1 MALDIRVAMG
11 DSVPAFRRG
20 MTCGG
25 HTCGGLIER
34 MTTIPMVLDP
44 ATLTVAFVLLSAV
57 LGTLLIF
64 SWTLNRRLNAMAW
77 WGSAFWL
84 IGIGIG
90 AANLGKAP
98 PSYTVLL
105 LANGSGILSYGALY
119 VGCRIFND
127 RPGIILP
134 GGLGV
139 AIWAA
144 AFPFIYDSQGYR
156 LILASLLTGGY
167 AALSAW
173 ELWRHAVQALASQ
186 RVAVVLLSGLA
197 VFNLL
202 RGSLGISLT
211 SVPWI
216 DSFGRRWSPEMALFL
231 VVIGPT
237 LAFMFL
243 SMAKERLKFEYK
255 QAALVDDL
263 TGIPNRRAFLQ
274 AASKLL
280 DRLNGRPAS
289 CLLFDLDNFRAIN
302 DRFGHAAGDHIL
314 SIFGRILTE
323 KLPKGS
329 FGRLG
334 GEEFAAILPVDARDA
349 AAVAETIRHAFSV
362 TGKAALGGDE
372 DVTVSIGCATIPR
385 ARTED
390 LLRRADH
397 ALYRAKE
404 SGRNIVVAA

>member
-1 MALDIRVAMG
+1 
-11 DSVPAFRRG
+11 
-20 MTCGG
+20 MTAA
-25 HTCGGLIER
+25 
-34 MTTIPMVLDP
+34 PMVLDP
-44 ATLTVAFVLLSAV
+44 ATLTVAFILLSAV

-84 IGIGIG
+84 IAIGIG
-90 AANLGKAP
+90 WANLGKGP
-98 PSYTVLL
+98 PSYAVLL
-105 LANGSGILSYGALY
+105 LANSLGILSYGALY
-119 VGCRIFND
+119 VGCRVFNK
-127 RPGIILP
+127 RRGILLP
-134 GGLGV
+134 GGLGLIV
-139 AIWAA
+139 WVC
-144 AFPFIYDSQGYR
+144 AFPFIHQSQGYR
-156 LILASLLTGGY
+156 LILASLLTGVY

-173 ELWRHAVQALASQ
+173 ELRRHAIQALASQ
-186 RVAVVLLSGLA
+186 RVTVMLLASLA

-202 RGSLGISLT
+202 RGLLGISLT

-216 DSFGRRWSPEMALFL
+216 DTFARRWSSEMALFL
-231 VVIGPT
+231 VVFGPT

-289 CLLFDLDNFRAIN
+289 CLLFDLDNFKAIN
-302 DRFGHAAGDHIL
+302 DRYGHAAGD
-314 SIFGRILTE
+314 RILCVFGDLLT
-323 KLPKGS
+323 KNLPRGA

-334 GEEFAAILPVDARDA
+334 GEEFAAILPVGVQDA
-349 AAVAETIRHAFSV
+349 AEVAEKIRHAFAAA
-362 TGKAALGGDE
+362 GMAALGSDE
-372 DVTVSIGCATIPR
+372 EVTVSVGCATAPTTT
-385 ARTED
+385 AED

-404 SGRNIVVAA
+404 SGRNLVVAA

>member
-1 MALDIRVAMG
+1 
-11 DSVPAFRRG
+11 
-20 MTCGG
+20 
-25 HTCGGLIER
+25 
-34 MTTIPMVLDP
+34 MVLDP

-90 AANLGKAP
+90 TANLGKGP
-98 PSYTVLL
+98 PSYPVLL
-105 LANGSGILSYGALY
+105 LANAAGILAYGALY

-127 RPGIILP
+127 RRGLIIPL
-134 GGLGV
+134 GLGV

-156 LILASLLTGGY
+156 LILACILTGSYSGL
-167 AALSAW
+167 AAW
-173 ELWRHAVQALASQ
+173 ELWRHAVQPLASQ

-202 RGSLGISLT
+202 RGLLGISLT

-216 DSFGRRWSPEMALFL
+216 DSFGRRWSSEMALFL

-274 AASKLL
+274 AASRLL
-280 DRLNGRPAS
+280 DRLHDRPAS
-289 CLLFDLDNFRAIN
+289 CLLFDLDNFKAIN
-302 DRFGHAAGDHIL
+302 DRHGHAAGD
-314 SIFGRILTE
+314 RILGVFARTLSDN
-323 KLPKGS
+323 LPKGT

-334 GEEFAAILPVDARDA
+334 GEEFAAILPMGEKDA
-349 AAVAETIRHAFSV
+349 ARLAENIRHAFAEA
-362 TGKAALGGDE
+362 GRAALATNE
-372 DVTVSIGCATIPR
+372 EVTVSIGCATVSR
-385 ARTED
+385 SMTED
-390 LLRRADH
+390 LLRRADR

-404 SGRNIVVAA
+404 SGRNIVVMA